1 MYVMNKYLNIIYLK
15 SSLII
20 NKIYLT
26 TIANNKLNKKMNS
39 PSYSKIPNPSFT
51 LSNKINFQELF
62 SSKQSALAPIS
73 LEVNDNILSPREMKT
88 PYLEE
93 CYEKYNSNVYLVS
106 CMEINKVSSAETGIE
121 FI

>member
-1 MYVMNKYLNIIYLK
+1 
-15 SSLII
+15 
-20 NKIYLT
+20 
-26 TIANNKLNKKMNS
+26 MNS
-39 PSYSKIPNPSFT
+39 PSYSKIPCPSFN
-51 LSNKINFQELF
+51 LSNKINFQEIF

-73 LEVNDNILSPREMKT
+73 LEIDDNIFSQREIKT

-106 CMEINKVSSAETGIE
+106 CMEINHVCSAETGIE